1 MSAVIGWV
9 LKQIAEGKWGSG
21 PQKLYAFL
29 QGKKTAIAAV
39 LGVLYGALQTAQG
52 NGACALL
59 TGKVTCSD
67 LSSWLGAAAAFDA
80 LSSSFSRLLTVG
92 AISLQVARPSAAAAR
107 FVAPI

>member
-1 MSAVIGWV
+1 MSAIVGWV

-52 NGACALL
+52 NGACAFL
-59 TGKVTCSD
+59 TGKVTCAD
-67 LSSWLGAAAAFDA
+67 LSSWLGAAAAFLA
-80 LSSSFSRLLTVG
+80 LIGLVDG
-92 AISLQVARPSAAAAR
+92 ALRMAPPQVSK
-107 FVAPI
+107 